1 MGGRGIPG
9 RNAWQPVKGDA
20 PVQSKRAMERRA
32 ATRHHPTRTLT
43 KPRRDLTTHG
53 ELACVGNQSWRLQ
66 LAHVNFG
73 RFHCFFFG
81 VIVRRKRHGRLAGEM
96 GSENQPI
103 GLVPCHCPL
112 PGDRSATAAMGSSLS
127 SGQKWELIEGARN

>member
-1 MGGRGIPG
+1 MVQSHPILEFYYSSHRDEEAVGGRGIPG

-53 ELACVGNQSWRLQ
+53 KLAW
-66 LAHVNFG
+66 H
-73 RFHCFFFG
+73 
-81 VIVRRKRHGRLAGEM
+81 
-96 GSENQPI
+96 
-103 GLVPCHCPL
+103 
-112 PGDRSATAAMGSSLS
+112 
-127 SGQKWELIEGARN
+127 W